1 MGTGKAGT
9 GVLQFEKSYSEEKVS
24 EWSSEDEQNKIKQRG
39 EWGHAQHTKVKSI
52 LVKEQTVGPK
62 ACSKGQYD
70 LVERPHGCYK
80 SPCD

>member
-39 EWGHAQHTKVKSI
+39 EQ
-52 LVKEQTVGPK
+52 E
-62 ACSKGQYD
+62 ACIAHKGQEYPS
-70 LVERPHGCYK
+70 EGTNCWAK
-80 SPCD
+80 SLLKGAV

>member
-39 EWGHAQHTKVKSI
+39 E
-52 LVKEQTVGPK
+52 
-62 ACSKGQYD
+62 
-70 LVERPHGCYK
+70 
-80 SPCD
+80 